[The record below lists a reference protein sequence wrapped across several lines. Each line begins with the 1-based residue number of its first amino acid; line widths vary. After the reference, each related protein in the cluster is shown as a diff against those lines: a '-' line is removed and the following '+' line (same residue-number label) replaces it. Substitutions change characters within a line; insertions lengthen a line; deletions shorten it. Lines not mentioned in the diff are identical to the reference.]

1 MGEDTLLYQTSIN
14 DGKVLNQLNDH
25 CVYFMAVLDI
35 LLHSIK
41 NNQVKGPLKAAIK
54 NKNVLVR
61 REVS

>member
-14 DGKVLNQLNDH
+14 DGKVLNDH